1 MNNDR
6 HPLRAIFLVS
16 FLFFAHLSVVM
27 YINTTVL
34 GHFVSAQYVST
45 FYILGAAGAM
55 VLLFIL
61 PTIVQRYGLVKTAAT
76 IFALLTGCLLT
87 LGTATQPQTFIT
99 VFMIYGALSGTVWY
113 CNDLFVA
120 HYSAHKK
127 TGHTR
132 GAYLTFNNIAVASM
146 PVIAGFIVERKGFGS
161 VYLVAASFLSL
172 AVAVIIYSQRDF
184 IDRQYTSPT
193 IAAAW
198 ESIRQSPAL
207 RRVISINF
215 LLQFFY
221 VWMTL
226 FAPLYLS
233 TVLHFSWQT
242 IGIIFSVML
251 SAFVIFQYMVGQL
264 ADRIGE
270 KKLFLIGG
278 TIATISTV
286 AFSLLQYHTHSV
298 IAYAA
303 VLFCTRVGICMIE
316 VLAETYFFKQITDR
330 DEGIVSVY
338 RMMYPLAYIIAPL
351 AGWYIISITSYSTL
365 FLSLGL
371 LLFLGTLYM
380 LRLVDIR

>member
-1 MNNDR
+1 
-6 HPLRAIFLVS
+6 
-16 FLFFAHLSVVM
+16 
-27 YINTTVL
+27 
-34 GHFVSAQYVST
+34 
-45 FYILGAAGAM
+45 
-55 VLLFIL
+55 
-61 PTIVQRYGLVKTAAT
+61 
-76 IFALLTGCLLT
+76 
-87 LGTATQPQTFIT
+87 
-99 VFMIYGALSGTVWY
+99 
-113 CNDLFVA
+113 
-120 HYSAHKK
+120 
-127 TGHTR
+127 
-132 GAYLTFNNIAVASM
+132 
-146 PVIAGFIVERKGFGS
+146 
-161 VYLVAASFLSL
+161 
-172 AVAVIIYSQRDF
+172 
-184 IDRQYTSPT
+184 
-193 IAAAW
+193 
-198 ESIRQSPAL
+198 
-207 RRVISINF
+207 VISINF